1 MTMPSFLNP
10 RGFKNAMGEY
20 PTVSV
25 DDGWPQPHLLAR
37 PNDELGQA
45 IINYVSRWKDHPDF
59 PPSPWDSRRGE
70 IFLRDLDEPE
80 ADSDEAPKYRVKAAT
95 AFIGPS
101 LYARGA
107 VAVLHGWPLN
117 MADLEPENESARR
130 VVSYKTRYGL
140 GRRMMEPPYAAGRLQ
155 FENPALW
162 GVPLNATH
170 VGTFGS
176 AA

>member
-1 MTMPSFLNP
+1 MPSFLNP

-25 DDGWPQPHLLAR
+25 DDGWPDPHLIAR
-37 PNDELGQA
+37 PNDALGQA
-45 IINYVSRWKDHPDF
+45 ILDYAKKFGSHPDF
-59 PPSPWDSRRGE
+59 PPSPWDPRRGE

-80 ADSDEAPKYRVKAAT
+80 DPRDEVPKYRVKAAT
-95 AFIGPS
+95 AFIGAS

-107 VAVLHGWPLN
+107 VAALHGWPLN
-117 MADLEPENESARR
+117 LADLEPENESARR
-130 VVSYKTRYGL
+130 VAAYLSRYGL
-140 GRRMMEPPYAAGRLQ
+140 GRRLMDPPYSAGKLQ

-170 VGTFGS
+170 SGTLGS

>member
-1 MTMPSFLNP
+1 MPSFQNS

-25 DDGWPQPHLLAR
+25 DDGWPDPHLIAR
-37 PNDELGQA
+37 PNDVLGQQ
-45 IINYVSRWKDHPDF
+45 IIDYAKRYRLHPNF
-59 PPSPWDSRRGE
+59 PDSPWDTRRGE

-80 ADSDEAPKYRVKAAT
+80 APRDEVPKYRVKAAT
-95 AFIGPS
+95 AFVGPL

-107 VAVLHGWPLN
+107 VVAFHFWPSN
-117 MADLEPENESARR
+117 MSDLEPANESAER
-130 VVSYKTRYGL
+130 VFSYATRYGP
-140 GRRMMEPPYAAGRLQ
+140 GRKLMAPPYSAGQLF

-162 GVPLNATH
+162 GTPQNYTH
-170 VGTFGS
+170 RGTFGAD